1 MPLRD
6 LIANPRSQRL
16 SHSKLWA
23 NIACAAATG
32 LFVYQGVHD
41 MLLPETWLIY
51 LGLVGGYAT
60 ALRLIAAWR
69 GRKRPDA

>member
-32 LFVYQGVHD
+32 Q
-41 MLLPETWLIY
+41 I
-51 LGLVGGYAT
+51 
-60 ALRLIAAWR
+60 
-69 GRKRPDA
+69 GRAHV